1 MFGPNS
7 DPKYPHILFVN
18 IAIILLIHHATPS
31 LIGLNASWMVKTQ
44 ALMSSV
50 GTPRVSYLG
59 EDPDSCGVRGMTFGF
74 HQTSILVWKCCI
86 PKWILKW
93 LFSREN
99 GLINQYTSVNLEPI
113 FQPSRCT
120 KPFVPTSR
128 QNEASSAAAEWTAV
142 DPKSP
147 ESTSWISQS
156 WRMHDSSWFCMLEEK
171 GERLPW
177 QRKETGKWRCYF
189 EPVDCAINRNQSS
202 SGCDLPLLVDDCFD
216 GDTIQYTLGLSSSI
230 HHQNYRR
237 VMKSD
242 EYN

>member
-128 QNEASSAAAEWTAV
+128 MNSCGSQISRVNIMNFPKLEDAWFIMILHAGGERRKASMTKKRNWEVKVVFWTFGLCNQSESIEQWLRSTAV
-142 DPKSP
+142 GWWLLRWWYYPIYTGLIIIHSPPK
-147 ESTSWISQS
+147 
-156 WRMHDSSWFCMLEEK
+156 L
-171 GERLPW
+171 
-177 QRKETGKWRCYF
+177 
-189 EPVDCAINRNQSS
+189 
-202 SGCDLPLLVDDCFD
+202 
-216 GDTIQYTLGLSSSI
+216 
-230 HHQNYRR
+230 
-237 VMKSD
+237 
-242 EYN
+242 